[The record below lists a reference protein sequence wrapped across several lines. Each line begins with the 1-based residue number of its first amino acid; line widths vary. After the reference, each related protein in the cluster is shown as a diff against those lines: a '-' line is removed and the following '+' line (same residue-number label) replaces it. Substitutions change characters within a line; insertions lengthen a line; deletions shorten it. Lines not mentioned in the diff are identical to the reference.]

1 MKRYLALAVATLTI
15 ASATLSAQST
25 AGWKQRI
32 DASTDASDPDPAG
45 EVKFKAIPGGFQT
58 SNPKA
63 AVFFNPANTISGT
76 SMYAVGMERLDELR
90 ALQALRVPLP
100 LIDGIGRNWGLWR
113 INSIDENQSEVI
125 DDGTAMVIKW
135 VIGLSEFNNA

>member
-1 MKRYLALAVATLTI
+1 MKQQMALGSFIFGLSRDFAY
-15 ASATLSAQST
+15 STLSRKSEG
-25 AGWKQRI
+25 GWTELQILNSKPR
-32 DASTDASDPDPAG
+32 SH
-45 EVKFKAIPGGFQT
+45 QT
-58 SNPKA
+58 GQKPETL
-63 AVFFNPANTISGT
+63 TISGT
-76 SMYAVGMERLDELR
+76 SMYAVAMERLDELR
-90 ALQALRVPLP
+90 ALQALRAPLP

>member
-1 MKRYLALAVATLTI
+1 MRQQMALGSFIFGLSRGFAYDTLDRASSGGWVSLEIIAGKPKSSQVGQALETLA
-15 ASATLSAQST
+15 
-25 AGWKQRI
+25 
-32 DASTDASDPDPAG
+32 
-45 EVKFKAIPGGFQT
+45 FGG
-58 SNPKA
+58 KA
-63 AVFFNPANTISGT
+63 ARAQ
-76 SMYAVGMERLDELR
+76 GMARLDELR

-100 LIDGIGRNWGLWR
+100 LIEGIGRNWGLWR

>member
-1 MKRYLALAVATLTI
+1 MKQQMALGSFIFGLSRDFAYSTLARK
-15 ASATLSAQST
+15 SDG
-25 AGWKQRI
+25 GW
-32 DASTDASDPDPAG
+32 TDLQILNSKPRSH
-45 EVKFKAIPGGFQT
+45 QT
-58 SNPKA
+58 GQKPESL
-63 AVFFNPANTISGT
+63 TISGT

-90 ALQALRVPLP
+90 ALQALRAPLP